1 MEKWTRTQ
9 PVPTHRWRSV
19 LPAWLGRYRS
29 DQYSGDITAG
39 IVVAIML
46 VPQSLAYAMLAGVPP
61 QMGIF
66 ASIVPLLVYAFL
78 GSSMTL
84 AVGPVAVCS
93 LLTSAALQPIA
104 AQGSWDYVQAALLL
118 TLMSGFVLLLC
129 GLFRLGFISQLLS
142 GPVNNGFTMGTGMLI
157 LVSQLPSLLGLENN
171 GGSVWHQLMSLST
184 QTSSINFVTAVIGG
198 AALALL
204 WLAKHLLPRALQRLG
219 CPRQKALIVTRL
231 FPLLVLILATAC
243 VDRLQLDRKYDVGV
257 VGALPAQLPSLT
269 VPHWNPALIAD
280 LLIPSMTLALAGFV
294 GSLSMAQVLAAARR
308 ERIDVNVEL
317 RAIGAANI
325 ASALSGGCAVS
336 GGFARSA
343 VNVAAGAQ
351 TPLAGIV
358 TALLMTG
365 IAVGMGDA
373 MACLPRAA
381 LAALIII
388 ALASLVDLDDM
399 KRTWHFDRADA
410 AVQAATAMGVL
421 TFGIAEGIAL
431 GVMISL
437 ATLIWRSSTP
447 HVVELGKAADGPEFR
462 SASRFNVKL
471 FAGICFLRVDEN
483 LLFCNA
489 SAVEQMLYREV
500 ERKASVDHVVLV
512 MSYIARVDSTG
523 LAMLREVNRQLNS
536 RRIQLHLADIND
548 VLRERL
554 AQTPL
559 PMELAGSMFQTTQ
572 EALSALVCSEVE
584 SEAAFQS
591 ST

>member
-1 MEKWTRTQ
+1 MAKSTQ
-9 PVPTHRWRSV
+9 TPAVPSHRWPSG
-19 LPAWLGRYRS
+19 LPAWLSRYRS
-29 DQYSGDITAG
+29 DQYSGDISAG

-66 ASIVPLLVYAFL
+66 ASIAPLVVYAFL

-93 LLTSAALQPIA
+93 LLTATALQPIA
-104 AQGSWDYVQAALLL
+104 AQGSWAYVQAALLL
-118 TLMSGFVLLLC
+118 TLLSGVVLFLC
-129 GLFRLGFISQLLS
+129 GLFRFGFISQLLS

-157 LVSQLPSLLGLENN
+157 LVSQLPSLVGLENR
-171 GGSVWHQLMSLST
+171 GDSVWHQLISLST
-184 QTSSINFVTAVIGG
+184 QLRNINFVTAVIGG

-204 WLAKHLLPRALQRLG
+204 WLAKHLLPRALQGLG

-231 FPLLVLILATAC
+231 SPLLVLIVATVC
-243 VDRLQLDRKYDVGV
+243 VDRLQLDKKYDVAV

-269 VPHWNPALIAD
+269 TPHWNSALIAD
-280 LLIPSMTLALAGFV
+280 LLIPSMTLALIGFI
-294 GSLSMAQVLAAARR
+294 GSLSMAQALAATRR
-308 ERIDVNVEL
+308 ERVDVNVEL

-365 IAVGMGDA
+365 IAVGVGDA

-381 LAALIII
+381 LAAMIII
-388 ALASLVDLDDM
+388 ALASLVDLDNI
-399 KRTWHFDRADA
+399 KRTWRFDRADA
-410 AVQAATAMGVL
+410 AVQAATAVGIL

-437 ATLIWRSSTP
+437 GTLIWRSSTP

-462 SASRFNVKL
+462 SAAGFKVKL
-471 FAGICFLRVDEN
+471 FPGICFLRVDEN

-500 ERKASVDHVVLV
+500 ERKPSVTHVVLV
-512 MSYIARVDSTG
+512 MSYVVRIDSTG
-523 LAMLREVNRQLNS
+523 LAMLRDVNRQLNS
-536 RRIQLHLADIND
+536 RQIQLHLADIND
-548 VLRERL
+548 PLRERL
-554 AQTPL
+554 AQTLLPL
-559 PMELAGSMFQTTQ
+559 ELEGSIFQTTQ
-572 EALSALVCSEVE
+572 EALSVLMCSENE
-584 SEAAFQS
+584 SEPVFQS
-591 ST
+591 NT